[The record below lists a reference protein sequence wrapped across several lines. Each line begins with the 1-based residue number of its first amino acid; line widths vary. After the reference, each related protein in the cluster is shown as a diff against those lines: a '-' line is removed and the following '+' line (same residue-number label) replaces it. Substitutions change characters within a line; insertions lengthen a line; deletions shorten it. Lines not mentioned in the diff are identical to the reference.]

1 MLEIQRQQK
10 LLELLDANQFMRVV
24 DLTVALNASEATIRR
39 DIAKLSEDKR
49 LLKIRGGAQALADKE
64 IPNKRLN
71 SSAFWP
77 SIEAHKAAKTAIAK
91 VAVELCQDGDPI
103 IINGGTSTYMMGQF
117 LVGRKVNILTNSL
130 ILANDLVANTECQI
144 TLPGGEIYRE
154 QGIILSAFDDDAI
167 PHYNAKYMFMGS
179 PAINEQGVMESD
191 PLLVRSERKLRK
203 QAEKL
208 VVLADSSK
216 LGALSQFVLCRL
228 EEIDI
233 LITDR
238 DADSRFVARLQKQGV
253 QVIIAPVNN
262 T

>member
-10 LLELLDANQFMRVV
+10 LLELLATNQFMRVV
-24 DLTVALNASEATIRR
+24 DLTVALSASEATIRR
-39 DIAKLSEDKR
+39 DIAKLDEDKK
-49 LLKIRGGAQALADKE
+49 LLKIRGGAQVLADQDTS
-64 IPNKRLN
+64 NKQLK

-77 SIEAHKAAKTAIAK
+77 SIEAHKQAKTAIAK
-91 VAVELCQDGDPI
+91 VAVALCQDGDPI

-117 LVGRKVNILTNSL
+117 LVGRKLNILTNSFV
-130 ILANDLVANTECQI
+130 LANELAANTECQI
-144 TLPGGEIYRE
+144 TLPGGELYRE

-179 PAINEQGVMESD
+179 PAIHEQGIMESD

-216 LGALSQFVLCRL
+216 LGSLSQFVLCAL
-228 EEIDI
+228 HEVDI

-238 DADSRFVARLQKQGV
+238 DANPDFVSMLKSHGV
-253 QVIIAPVNN
+253 HVIIAPASNQ
-262 T
+262 